1 MTPVFGICFDL
12 FGRRMW
18 LVSAT
23 ASKMPVA
30 VKNTTLTCTCHR
42 STLDPRFLLVGL
54 YECAP
59 DDTVSMPPD
68 PFSQAISDSPIR
80 GQGCTWIAGSFK

>member
-23 ASKMPVA
+23 AGKMPVA
-30 VKNTTLTCTCHR
+30 AMSTTLTCTCHR
-42 STLDPRFLLVGL
+42 SALDPRFLLVGL

-59 DDTVSMPPD
+59 NDTVSMLPD
-68 PFSQAISDSPIR
+68 SFSQVISDSPIR
-80 GQGCTWIAGSFK
+80 